1 MSCIKR
7 ALCLLWYMGP
17 VLLLAQED
25 FTGYLEPALALN
37 YQVTPTYSHNFSFS
51 PRIYFRQEGETGLR
65 TRHMDLRHFSSVSW
79 GPDGSVGFGILYR
92 FRDNF
97 EPSREDELRL
107 TQQVNFT
114 SRPGV
119 VRMGHRLRA
128 QQRIQPSRTVHRFRY
143 RFALDGPLEG
153 DKLDVGEAYWIGS
166 LESLLSVGKG
176 IKPQHDIR
184 ATSWVGYLWSEGLKI
199 QGGAQYRQE
208 DYTGN
213 STPVLFFLTSLIVF
227 L

>member
-1 MSCIKR
+1 
-7 ALCLLWYMGP
+7 
-17 VLLLAQED
+17 
-25 FTGYLEPALALN
+25 
-37 YQVTPTYSHNFSFS
+37 
-51 PRIYFRQEGETGLR
+51 
-65 TRHMDLRHFSSVSW
+65 
-79 GPDGSVGFGILYR
+79 
-92 FRDNF
+92 
-97 EPSREDELRL
+97 
-107 TQQVNFT
+107 
-114 SRPGV
+114 
-119 VRMGHRLRA
+119 MGHRLRA

-208 DYTGN
+208 DYTGD
-213 STPVLFFLTSLIVF
+213 STPVLFFLTSLVVF